1 MLFSSFLRLPNQ
13 GWYPVNKT
21 RQNSASFR
29 PIKKKMEKTK
39 TRMNLVLFQGDCE
52 LELELDTN
60 SP

>member
-29 PIKKKMEKTK
+29 PIKEKMEKTK
-39 TRMNLVLFQGDCE
+39 INVILFQGDCE
-52 LELELDTN
+52 LELELDNN
-60 SP
+60 SS